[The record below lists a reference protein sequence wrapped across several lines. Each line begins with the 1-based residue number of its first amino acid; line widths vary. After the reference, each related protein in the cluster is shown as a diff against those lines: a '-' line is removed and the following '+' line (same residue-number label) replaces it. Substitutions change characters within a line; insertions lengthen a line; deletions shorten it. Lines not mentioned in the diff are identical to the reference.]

1 MSEMQKAGPTP
12 GTGPHQNAAADNH
25 STPSDAAVRAAV
37 SGYAVLVDTGEGRYR
52 RRLFLTLASAERAV
66 DRARDRGK
74 YAYLVL
80 VTLTPT
86 AVIS

>member
-1 MSEMQKAGPTP
+1 MTANENAPASNEGASNNHQAAPDSTP
-12 GTGPHQNAAADNH
+12 RRDSVLAAA
-25 STPSDAAVRAAV
+25 A
-37 SGYAVLVDTGEGRYR
+37 GYAVLVETGEGRYR

-66 DRARDRGK
+66 NRARARGR

-86 AVIS
+86 AVVQ

>member
-1 MSEMQKAGPTP
+1 MSAKKNAPASNEGVPNHQTAYDSTP
-12 GTGPHQNAAADNH
+12 RRDSVLNAAA
-25 STPSDAAVRAAV
+25 
-37 SGYAVLVDTGEGRYR
+37 GYAVLVETGEGRYR

-66 DRARDRGK
+66 NRARERGK

-86 AVIS
+86 AVIQ

>member
-1 MSEMQKAGPTP
+1 MSAKKNAPAVNEGAPNHPTAYDS
-12 GTGPHQNAAADNH
+12 TSRHDSVLAAA
-25 STPSDAAVRAAV
+25 A
-37 SGYAVLVDTGEGRYR
+37 GYAVLVETGEGRYR

-66 DRARDRGK
+66 DRAHERGK

-86 AVIS
+86 AVIQ

>member
-1 MSEMQKAGPTP
+1 MSEMQKAGPTAE
-12 GTGPHQNAAADNH
+12 TGPHVNAAATESNP
-25 STPSDAAVRAAV
+25 TEAQIRAAV
-37 SGYAVLVDTGEGRYR
+37 AGYAVLVETGEGRYR

-66 DRARDRGK
+66 NRARDRGR

-86 AVIS
+86 AVIQ